1 MSDTENT
8 ATDVNKNNKTESS
21 DTESSTQNFVIP
33 LVLLLVSAI
42 VIVATFYEDEY
53 SDMLASSD
61 SQTISSE
68 DASANE
74 TIKAGNTESYAQPAV
89 SRDAKAESAD
99 KTSENIATATETQTS
114 TIASNALSVTTDGTT
129 TARNTIDEDSSVSV
143 ADANKSGQKTDSVN
157 ETNKAE
163 NTPLDE
169 QLTVNSDAKTES
181 ADITSENIT
190 VAAIENQTSTITHN
204 ALIVTTDNITA
215 DKNTIGEDNL
225 ASVADAKQNGQN
237 TDSVVAMH
245 SMPAINDADTA
256 PVPHQRNLAEP
267 NQPNDAIKL
276 PRKLTYEQSKA
287 RAQQQAKQ
295 RHEMMQQ
302 RRQAHAKEI
311 QSRRQQYEV
320 AMKAREEKRVQIID
334 ARKALH
340 KRVQQNRLATKQTRE
355 EAHKRIAELHEEIHQ
370 IMKRSLYTS
379 KQPVVTQTKKI
390 DVEHM

>member
-8 ATDVNKNNKTESS
+8 ATDVNKNNQTESS
-21 DTESSTQNFVIP
+21 DTESSRHNFVIP

-53 SDMLASSD
+53 SDMLANSD
-61 SQTISSE
+61 SRTTSSE
-68 DASANE
+68 DTSANE
-74 TIKAGNTESYAQPAV
+74 TINAGNTESDVELAV
-89 SRDAKAESAD
+89 SRDVKTESTD
-99 KTSENIATATETQTS
+99 KTSGNITVAAIETRTS
-114 TIASNALSVTTDGTT
+114 TVTNNALSVTTDGTT
-129 TARNTIDEDSSVSV
+129 TAKNIIVEDNSASV
-143 ADANKSGQKTDSVN
+143 ADANKTGQKTGSIN

-169 QLTVNSDAKTES
+169 QLATSRDAKTES
-181 ADITSENIT
+181 AEKTSENLT
-190 VAAIENQTSTITHN
+190 AATETQTSTVTN
-204 ALIVTTDNITA
+204 KALSVTTDNIIA
-215 DKNTIGEDNL
+215 AKNTIVEDNS
-225 ASVADAKQNGQN
+225 ASVADANQSGQK
-237 TDSVVAMH
+237 TDSVVALH
-245 SMPAINDADTA
+245 SMPAINDTDTA
-256 PVPHQRNLAEP
+256 SMSNQHNSVAPS
-267 NQPNDAIKL
+267 QPNDAAL
-276 PRKLTYEQSKA
+276 LTRKQTYEQSKA

-320 AMKAREEKRVQIID
+320 AMNAREEKRAQIID

-370 IMKRSLYTS
+370 IMKQSLYTF
-379 KQPVVTQTKKI
+379 KRPVVTQTKKI